1 MTRPASDSSLDAE
14 GAPEAKTA
22 LRSQMLAARKAMRA
36 AEPDAPSNLTAQIV
50 RTLDTIE
57 TLVIAGYVAI
67 GDELDPSLA
76 LEALQ
81 NAGASIV
88 LPVAGKSGDVLAFRA
103 WQTGDAMEKGRLS
116 TYHPAAKSEAIDP
129 DVILVPLVA
138 FDTFGY
144 RLGFGGG
151 YYDRTLPKLRAQKN
165 KVAYG
170 IGYDDQEVS
179 RIPRE
184 SFDAQLDGVI
194 TPSRFIP
201 VQTDG

>member
-1 MTRPASDSSLDAE
+1 MARSASDSGQNAD
-14 GAPEAKTA
+14 EAQAAKAA
-22 LRSQMLAARKAMRA
+22 LRTQMLAVRKTMRA
-36 AEPDAPSNLTAQIV
+36 AEPDAPDNLTTQILQV
-50 RTLDTIE
+50 IDTSE
-57 TLVIAGYVAI
+57 TLIIAGYVAI
-67 GDELDPSLA
+67 GDELDPSPA

-81 NAGASIV
+81 VAGASIV

-103 WQTGDAMEKGRLS
+103 WQTGDALEKGRMS

-138 FDTFGY
+138 FDPFGY

-151 YYDRTLPKLRAQKN
+151 YYDRTLPKLRSTKKIA
-165 KVAYG
+165 AYG
-170 IGYDDQEVS
+170 IGYDGQEVV

-194 TPSRFIP
+194 TPSRTILAKS
-201 VQTDG
+201 DG

>member
-165 KVAYG
+165 IVAYG